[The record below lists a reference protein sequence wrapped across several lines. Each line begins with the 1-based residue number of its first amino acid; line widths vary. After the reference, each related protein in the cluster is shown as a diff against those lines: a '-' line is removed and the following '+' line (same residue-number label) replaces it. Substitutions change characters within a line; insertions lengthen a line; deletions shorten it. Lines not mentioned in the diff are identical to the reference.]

1 MPESIVLISF
11 LGNIA
16 SCFFYCKARKRYS
29 YEVVRVALA
38 QENHG
43 LAAKRLAI
51 ADRKHLRWVAAL
63 VFFYLLNT
71 LLCAFLP
78 LADHLKF
85 LGMLSA
91 GALFVSTVTFCALQ
105 NRQDIANQ
113 WNIEEE
119 KLRRA
124 AEFR

>member
-1 MPESIVLISF
+1 MPESIVLISL

-16 SCFFYCKARKRYS
+16 SCFYYWKARKRYS
-29 YEVVRVALA
+29 LEVVRFALA
-38 QENHG
+38 QENRG

-71 LLCAFLP
+71 MLAAFLP
-78 LADHLKF
+78 LPSHFKL
-85 LGMLSA
+85 LGLLSA
-91 GALFVSTVTFCALQ
+91 GALFVGTVTFCALQ
-105 NRQDIANQ
+105 NRQDMANE